1 MGPMKK
7 LIMCFHKLYV
17 KDIMDPIVIGIIV
30 GLPLT
35 YALIIS
41 RLKMKRRQKIRVLT
55 KSQAQSG
62 KN

>member
-1 MGPMKK
+1 
-7 LIMCFHKLYV
+7 
-17 KDIMDPIVIGIIV
+17 MDPIVIGIIV